1 MGWKPV
7 HILVGISLSIENVL
21 KPAGLENAKGLIT
34 SNYVK
39 EFGDPAWD
47 SDPGM
52 KKFVAF
58 IDKYLPGENK
68 HNWNIGYGY
77 MSAQT
82 MVHILQQCGDDLTRA
97 NVMKQAESLKDFE
110 LDLLLPGIKVN
121 TSPTDHYPIQQ
132 VRMHRFDGTRWQG
145 FGPILELD

>member
-1 MGWKPV
+1 
-7 HILVGISLSIENVL
+7 
-21 KPAGLENAKGLIT
+21 
-34 SNYVK
+34 
-39 EFGDPAWD
+39 
-47 SDPGM
+47 M

-68 HNWNIGYGY
+68 HNWNIAYGY

-132 VRMHRFDGTRWQG
+132 VRMHRFDGVRWQG